1 MSEEDKEGIWV
12 SESKFKE
19 LFPDWEET
27 LKDLEDDDND

>member
-19 LFPDWEET
+19 IFPDWEE
-27 LKDLEDDDND
+27 LVEDDDDE